1 MCVNSL
7 KTCKQNPFFFNIQ
20 TKQLGVYEY
29 KQFMF
34 NISSNFPSS
43 LEPLNHMLLSSASSF
58 TKHAAVLTANIRDGF
73 ICIGRDAPGIG
84 HIWMDGEANKSRDR
98 ERLLFMY

>member
-1 MCVNSL
+1 M
-7 KTCKQNPFFFNIQ
+7 Q

-34 NISSNFPSS
+34 NISSNFLSP

-73 ICIGRDAPGIG
+73 ICIGRDAPGNH
-84 HIWMDGEANKSRDR
+84 HIWMDGEADKSM
-98 ERLLFMY
+98 LFMN